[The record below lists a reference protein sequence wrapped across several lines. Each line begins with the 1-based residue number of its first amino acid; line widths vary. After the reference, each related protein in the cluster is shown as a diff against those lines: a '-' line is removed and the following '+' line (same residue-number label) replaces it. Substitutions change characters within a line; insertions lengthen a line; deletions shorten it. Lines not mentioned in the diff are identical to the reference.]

1 MRRLVGCTLVAV
13 LALIAVAAPASAT
26 ASGSTPMATA
36 KVKGA
41 GVSVKYPRAWIVVPL
56 TKQALAAEMKII
68 AGKNPKLAALMSSV
82 DPSQSKFF
90 AIDPATYSSEQVQFS
105 PGSGGPANLG
115 EFKQGVKQIY
125 ASTGATFLDAEAVKV
140 GGKTAYR
147 AHLSLPIK
155 APDGT
160 TVEVREGQLFLVHGD
175 DGTVVTVGVRSGGDT
190 SIIDTILSGVH
201 RV

>member
-13 LALIAVAAPASAT
+13 LALVAVAAPASAT
-26 ASGSTPMATA
+26 ASGSAPMATA

-90 AIDPATYSSEQVQFS
+90 SD
-105 PGSGGPANLG
+105 
-115 EFKQGVKQIY
+115 
-125 ASTGATFLDAEAVKV
+125 
-140 GGKTAYR
+140 
-147 AHLSLPIK
+147 
-155 APDGT
+155 
-160 TVEVREGQLFLVHGD
+160 
-175 DGTVVTVGVRSGGDT
+175 
-190 SIIDTILSGVH
+190 
-201 RV
+201 